1 MNELKGKKIALVV
14 SKFYSDLSAQLAER
28 ATKKY
33 LEFGGKPQNLKRFDV
48 PGSFEIPQ
56 VAQKLVESN
65 QFQAIVCLGLVI
77 RGETAHFDY
86 VCDNVTRGIGAIA
99 QKANIPVIFGV
110 LTTNNREQ
118 AQERLGGSKGH
129 KGEQSMEAAL
139 EMMKTLGAIQ
149 GLGIKH

>member
-1 MNELKGKKIALVV
+1 MNELKGEKIALVV
-14 SKFYSDLSAQLAER
+14 SKFYPDLSAQLVEG
-28 ATKKY
+28 ATNKF
-33 LEFGGKPQNLKRFDV
+33 LEFGGEPQNLKRFDV

-86 VCDNVTRGIGAIA
+86 ICENVTRGVGDVVQDAD
-99 QKANIPVIFGV
+99 IPVIFGV

-129 KGEQSMEAAL
+129 KGEQAMEAAL
-139 EMMKTLGAIQ
+139 EMMKTLAEI
-149 GLGIKH
+149 

>member
-14 SKFYSDLSAQLAER
+14 SKFYSDLSAQLAEG

-56 VAQKLVESN
+56 IAQKLVKSN

-77 RGETAHFDY
+77 RGETSHFDY
-86 VCDNVTRGIGAIA
+86 VCDNITRGVGKIA
-99 QKANIPVIFGV
+99 RKADIPVIFGI

-118 AQERLGGSKGH
+118 ALERLGGSKGH
-129 KGEQSMEAAL
+129 KGEQAMEAAL
-139 EMMKTLGAIQ
+139 EMMKTLGKIQ
-149 GLGIKH
+149 RFKD